1 MISGLTADSVL
12 EPPPV
17 DTLVKVRK
25 AGMRDIHPILDLI
38 NSYAA
43 KGIMLPRTE
52 FELSENIRDFSV
64 AYSGDRLVGCGA
76 LHFYSPVMGEV
87 RSLAVAPEERTHGI
101 GMQLVEGLVREAQ
114 AYSLD
119 ALFAFTYV
127 PGFFAK
133 IGFQEVERGELP
145 LKAWKDCLRCPK
157 FNSCD
162 EIAVVRILAPARWTY
177 HHSAQHSAGLMDLAQ
192 QVLVQLPTIKQ
203 SSIR

>member
-1 MISGLTADSVL
+1 MISGLTADAVL
-12 EPPPV
+12 EPPAANTHV
-17 DTLVKVRK
+17 TVRK
-25 AGMRDIHPILDLI
+25 AGMQDIHPILDLI

-64 AYSGDRLVGCGA
+64 AYSGERLVGCGA

-101 GMQLVEGLVREAQ
+101 GQLLVEALVREAQ
-114 AYSLD
+114 LYTLD

-133 IGFQEVERGELP
+133 MGFQEVERGELP

-162 EIAVVRILAPARWTY
+162 EIAVVRILAQDRWNS
-177 HHSAQHSAGLMDLAQ
+177 HHVSHHPSGLLDHAEQ
-192 QVLVQLPTIKQ
+192 ILVQLPTIRQ
-203 SSIR
+203 TGIR